1 MKNTAYNPMT
11 LFYQTGPV
19 AEGAGE
25 LPHPAEAEASRR
37 TEDSEKRGSESDR
50 LPELI
55 PNLSYLPSLRAVPL
69 IARTR
74 SRFVME
80 RRTVGGSV
88 FYPQMP
94 ELVPDLSYLF
104 PEQSKA
110 APSAASW
117 QQARLCSVDCHGLTC
132 PGCQCRQP
140 PIGCRSGSGSENPP
154 PQRRRCSRSLPS
166 SICPSLRICTRQ
178 IRYASLSF
186 VISHHSRSLSY

>member
-1 MKNTAYNPMT
+1 
-11 LFYQTGPV
+11 
-19 AEGAGE
+19 
-25 LPHPAEAEASRR
+25 
-37 TEDSEKRGSESDR
+37 
-50 LPELI
+50 
-55 PNLSYLPSLRAVPL
+55 
-69 IARTR
+69 
-74 SRFVME
+74 ME
-80 RRTVGGSV
+80 RRTEGGSV

-110 APSAASW
+110 APSAFSW

-140 PIGCRSGSGSENPP
+140 PSGCRSGSGSGNTP

-178 IRYASLSF
+178 IRYASLIDQWSF
-186 VISHHSRSLSY
+186 IEIFPYEKGESVLRVPLLRLWLLIFQSKQARMTSMMRSCCSGVILLSEGRHRPLRKMSSPTSRGRPSFPRSPPLM